1 MTSATVTLFGTGIA
15 SVAWDEEQEL
25 GLFEYAPAFLRSG
38 IEVAPLHMPL
48 AEGVYQFPGL
58 PRDTFKGLPGLLAD
72 CLPDKFGN
80 LLIDQWLTREG
91 RTAASFNPVER
102 LCYLGSRAM
111 GALEFLPTHHAEQPD
126 RELQID
132 ALIHLANSVLADR
145 QKLKTALVPE
155 HEEEAL
161 ADILR
166 VGTSAGG
173 ARAKAVVAWNAR
185 TGEIRSGQVPL
196 PRGFEAW
203 LIKFDG
209 VDGNADKELAD
220 PLGYGR
226 IEYAYHLMARA
237 AGITMSDCRLLE
249 ENGRA
254 HFMTRRFDRTAA
266 GDKFHQQTLCA
277 LGHYDFNTAGGYSYE
292 QAFQLAR
299 RLGLPQPDL
308 TELYRRAVFNILSRN
323 QDDHTKNISFLM
335 DRGGIWHLSPAY
347 DVTYSYNPDGAW
359 TSRHQMTFNGKRD
372 NFTRDDLLAA
382 AQAADVKPRKAREI
396 ITTLQ
401 QTLQAWPD
409 FAAEAGVPNHLV
421 QGISR
426 NFRNFPAEGRT
437 S

>member
-1 MTSATVTLFGTGIA
+1 MTSAAVTLFGTEIGSI
-15 SVAWDEEQEL
+15 AWDTGQEL
-25 GLFEYAPAFLRSG
+25 GFFEYHPAFLRSG
-38 IEVAPLHMPL
+38 IEVAPIHMPL

-111 GALEFLPTHHAEQPD
+111 GALEFLPAHHTGQPD

-132 ALIHLANSVLADR
+132 ALINLANTVLADR
-145 QKLKTALVPE
+145 QKLQTTFVPE

-173 ARAKAVVAWNAR
+173 ARAKAVVAWNPR
-185 TGEIRSGQVPL
+185 TNEIRSGQVPL
-196 PRGFEAW
+196 PPGFEPW

-209 VDGNADKELAD
+209 VDGNSDKELAD

-237 AGITMSDCRLLE
+237 AGLTMSDCRLLE

-254 HFMTRRFDRTAA
+254 HFMTRRFDRTPD

-277 LGHYDFNTAGGYSYE
+277 LGHYDFNSAGGYSYE

-299 RLGLPQPDL
+299 RLGLNRPNL

-335 DRGGIWHLSPAY
+335 DRRGTWHLAPAY

-359 TSRHQMTFNGKRD
+359 TGSHQMTLNGKRD
-372 NFTRDDLLAA
+372 DFTSDDLLAA

-396 ITTLQ
+396 INALK
-401 QTLQAWPD
+401 QTLHTWPK
-409 FAAEAGVPNHLV
+409 FAADAGVPKKF
-421 QGISR
+421 IPTITR
-426 NFRNFPAEGRT
+426 NLRVLST
-437 S
+437 K

>member
-1 MTSATVTLFGTGIA
+1 MTAATVTLFGTEIG
-15 SVAWDEEQEL
+15 SVAWDDEQQL

-38 IEVAPLHMPL
+38 IEVAPIQMPL
-48 AEGVYQFPGL
+48 AEGLYQFPAL

-102 LCYLGSRAM
+102 LCYLGSRSM
-111 GALEFLPTHHAEQPD
+111 GALEFLPAHHTEKPD

-132 ALIHLANSVLADR
+132 ALIHLANAVLAD
-145 QKLKTALVPE
+145 QTKLQTTLVSE
-155 HEEEAL
+155 HEDEAL

-173 ARAKAVVAWNAR
+173 ARAKAVVAWNSK

-196 PRGFEAW
+196 PPDFEPW

-237 AGITMSDCRLLE
+237 AGITMSRCRLLE

-254 HFMTRRFDRTAA
+254 HFMTRRFNRTPE
-266 GDKFHQQTLCA
+266 GDKLHQQTLCA

-299 RLGLPQPDL
+299 GLGLPQPDL

-335 DRGGIWHLSPAY
+335 DRRGTWHLAPAY
-347 DVTYSYNPDGAW
+347 DITYSYNPDGAW
-359 TSRHQMTFNGKRD
+359 TSRHQMTLNGKRD
-372 NFTRDDLLAA
+372 HFSTADLLTAA
-382 AQAADVKPRKAREI
+382 TSADLKPRQAKTI
-396 ITTLQ
+396 ITTLH
-401 QTLQAWPD
+401 QTLKKWPT
-409 FAAEAGVPNHLV
+409 FAQEAKVPKKV
-421 QGISR
+421 VPTIAR
-426 NFRNFPAEGRT
+426 NFRNLLVT
-437 S
+437 N